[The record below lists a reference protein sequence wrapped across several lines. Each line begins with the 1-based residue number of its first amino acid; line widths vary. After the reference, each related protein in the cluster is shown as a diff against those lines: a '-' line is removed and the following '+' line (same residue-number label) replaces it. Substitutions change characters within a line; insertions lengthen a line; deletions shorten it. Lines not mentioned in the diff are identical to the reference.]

1 MSEGSANKHFDDK
14 LGGYKRTDE
23 ARDWLDRNWARVK
36 ELFSNVRLRDFVFEP
51 IKGVFALEGGGK
63 DQQIRQAITMVA
75 VANAV
80 MAGLPGKMGVGVFV
94 SIALEGWMAY
104 VIASRVGIKLK
115 QPSDVW
121 KYFGL
126 IAGVSITLLY
136 GFRAA
141 LGLAFSLFSV
151 IPGLNPMIFAEL
163 LVTNLVGVLFWVG
176 FQEAKS
182 QGSFAIPVRALSRI
196 GSETKAL
203 AAFQWGILRDNLNP
217 TALKQMGSRLKAW
230 LTGEIPLDRP
240 TMRGDVA
247 TAAMMGY
254 LLGGRA
260 AELEGPVGREFIQAI
275 RDRFPQLEGASVQEI
290 ADHMAT
296 YDAAQMAGVINE
308 VKGKLFERLVVHY
321 ENQDDD
327 AWRAALHHDESF
339 PGSDI
344 TLTNEATG
352 EVMEISLKATDSEAY
367 VEEALLRYPD
377 IPVLTTE
384 EVGRF
389 FEGDPRVSAA
399 AIDNDELTRV
409 TEQNFEGMLDKLSA
423 ADVAQGAAAGVAAGV
438 TIGLW
443 PFVVAYVRGSITQ
456 DRLEQACV
464 KVFGES
470 GVALASRLSFA
481 ALLGPLFAWY
491 LLARGVMG
499 LTRTAM
505 KQPESPSVRRLVWQQ
520 A

>member
-1 MSEGSANKHFDDK
+1 MTGDSAKDRFDER
-14 LGGYKRTDE
+14 LGAYKRTDQ
-23 ARDWLDRNWARVK
+23 AKAWLERNWARVK
-36 ELFSNVRLRDFVFEP
+36 ELFSNVGLRDFVFEP
-51 IKGVFALEGGGK
+51 IKEVFSLQGTDG
-63 DQQIRQAITMVA
+63 DRHIRQAITMVA
-75 VANAV
+75 IANAV

-94 SIALEGWMAY
+94 SIGLEGWMAY
-104 VIASRVGIKLK
+104 VIATRVGIQIK
-115 QPSDVW
+115 QPADVW

-126 IAGVSITLLY
+126 LAGVGLTVLY
-136 GFRAA
+136 GFRAF
-141 LGLAFSLFSV
+141 LGVAFSLFSV
-151 IPGLNPMIFAEL
+151 IPGVNPMIFAEL

-182 QGSFAIPVRALSRI
+182 NGSFTIPMRALSRI
-196 GSETKAL
+196 GTETKGL
-203 AAFQWGILRDNLNP
+203 AAFQWSILRDNLNP

-230 LTGEIPLDRP
+230 LTGEIPLDHA
-240 TMRGDVA
+240 TLRGDVA
-247 TAAMMGY
+247 TAALMGY
-254 LLGGRA
+254 LLGGRV

-275 RDRFPQLEGASVQEI
+275 RDRFLELREASLEQI

-296 YDAAQMAGVINE
+296 YDAAEMAGVISL
-308 VKGKLFERLVVHY
+308 VKGKLFERLVALH

-327 AWRAALHHDESF
+327 AWRAVLHQDESY

-344 TLTNEATG
+344 TLVNDDTG
-352 EVMEISLKATDSEAY
+352 EVMELSLKATDSTAY

-389 FEGDPRVSAA
+389 FANDPRVSAA
-399 AIDNDELTRV
+399 ALDNDELTRV
-409 TEQNFEGMLDKLSA
+409 TESNFEAMLDKLPA
-423 ADVAQGAAAGVAAGV
+423 VDVAQGAAAGVAAGA

-443 PFVVAYVRGSITQ
+443 PFVVAYMRKRISQ
-456 DRLEQACV
+456 DQLEQACV
-464 KVFGES
+464 KVFGQS
-470 GVALASRLSFA
+470 GVSLASRLSYA

-499 LTRTAM
+499 LAKAASSQT
-505 KQPESPSVRRLVWQQ
+505 ESNPVRRLVWQP